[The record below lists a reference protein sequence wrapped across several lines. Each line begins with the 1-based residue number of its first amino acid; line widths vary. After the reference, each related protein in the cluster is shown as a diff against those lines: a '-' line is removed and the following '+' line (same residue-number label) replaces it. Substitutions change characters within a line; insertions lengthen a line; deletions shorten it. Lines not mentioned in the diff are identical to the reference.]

1 MTALQ
6 EQWQVSGEAS
16 EIVVVV
22 VSAHIISPV
31 VLGVS
36 DGKRCRLNVRVG
48 FIPHESAV

>member
-22 VSAHIISPV
+22 VNAHIISLWFLACPAANDA
-31 VLGVS
+31 G
-36 DGKRCRLNVRVG
+36 
-48 FIPHESAV
+48 